1 MTAEPRGVSR
11 VVAGFSNFDRDV
23 VISFTSNVK
32 KYECESSKP
41 EKKDSVVGI
50 FPIDQIHTTLE
61 RELALS
67 VVGIFPIK
75 WP

>member
-1 MTAEPRGVSR
+1 M
-11 VVAGFSNFDRDV
+11 
-23 VISFTSNVK
+23 K
-32 KYECESSKP
+32 KCECESSKP